1 MIAAGIEYDTA
12 GTGPPVLCLHG
23 IGGGIDSFRPQ
34 MDAAVAN
41 PASGPASRIERRAGS
56 GSRSGIARRE
66 FPPPA
71 LKGFQ
76 VLAWN
81 MPGYGASTAEVWPP
95 GFADLS
101 SALGDFIASIGH
113 ETVHLVGQSLG
124 GMLALEHA
132 LRRPEQ
138 VSSMVLIGT
147 TPSFGGR
154 DSSFGDT
161 FVKARL
167 APLDAGLDMAGMAK
181 AATPGLVGP
190 AASPEVTRS
199 IETLLAAVTEETW
212 RGILRCLV
220 TFNRRND
227 LERIAQP
234 CCLIAGSHDLNAPAR
249 TMKWMAE
256 KLPSAELHVIEDAGH
271 MINQEDPERT
281 NAIIGRFL
289 RKGLP

>member
-1 MIAAGIEYDTA
+1 MIAAGVEYDVA

-41 PASGPASRIERRAGS
+41 PGS
-56 GSRSGIARRE
+56 GSVSRNETHDGSGVTAGTAGRE
-66 FPPPA
+66 SVTPA
-71 LKGFQ
+71 LNGFQ
-76 VLAWN
+76 VVAWN
-81 MPGYGASTAEVWPP
+81 MPGYGASTAAVWPP

-101 SALGDFIASIGH
+101 SALGDFIAATGH

-147 TPSFGGR
+147 TPGFGGR
-154 DSSFGDT
+154 DSSFGDA
-161 FVKARL
+161 FLEARL
-167 APLDAGLDMAGMAK
+167 APLDAGVGMAGLAK
-181 AATPGLVGP
+181 AAAPGLVGP
-190 AASPEVTRS
+190 MASPDVIRS
-199 IETLLAAVTEETW
+199 IETLLASVTEETW

-220 TFNRRND
+220 TFDRRCD

-234 CCLIAGSHDLNAPAR
+234 CCLIAGSHDRNAPAR
-249 TMKWMAE
+249 TMKKMAE
-256 KLPSAELHVIEDAGH
+256 KMPCAEYHMIENAGH
-271 MINQEDPERT
+271 MINQENPERT

>member
-1 MIAAGIEYDTA
+1 MISAGIEYDMA

-41 PASGPASRIERRAGS
+41 PGSGSVSRNETRAGS
-56 GSRSGIARRE
+56 RAKSGISRRE
-66 FPPPA
+66 FPSPA
-71 LKGFQ
+71 LEGFQ
-76 VLAWN
+76 FIAWN

-95 GFADLS
+95 GFAYLS
-101 SALGDFIASIGH
+101 AALGDFIASIGH

-138 VSSMVLIGT
+138 VSSMVLIAT

-154 DSSFGDT
+154 DNSFGNA
-161 FVKARL
+161 FLKARL
-167 APLDAGLDMAGMAK
+167 APLDAGVGMAGMAK
-181 AATPGLVGP
+181 AEAPGLVGP
-190 AASPEVTRS
+190 AASPEVIRC
-199 IETLLAAVTEETW
+199 IETLLAAVSEETW

-227 LERIAQP
+227 LNRVAQP
-234 CCLIAGSHDLNAPAR
+234 CCLIAGSHDRNAPAR
-249 TMKWMAE
+249 SMKWMAE
-256 KLPSAELHVIEDAGH
+256 KLPCAELHVIENAGH
-271 MINQEDPERT
+271 MINQEDSEQT

-289 RKGLP
+289 RKG

>member
-1 MIAAGIEYDTA
+1 MIAAGIEYDMA
-12 GTGPPVLCLHG
+12 GTGPQVLCLHG

-41 PASGPASRIERRAGS
+41 PGS
-56 GSRSGIARRE
+56 GSVSRNETRAGTRDKSGIARRDS
-66 FPPPA
+66 PSPA
-71 LKGFQ
+71 LEGFQ
-76 VLAWN
+76 ILAWN

-95 GFADLS
+95 GFAYLS
-101 SALGDFIASIGH
+101 AALGDFIASIGH

-154 DSSFGDT
+154 DNSFGDA
-161 FVKARL
+161 FLKARL
-167 APLDAGLDMAGMAK
+167 APLDAGLGMAGMAK
-181 AATPGLVGP
+181 AETPGLVGP
-190 AASPEVTRS
+190 AASPEAIRS

-227 LERIAQP
+227 LERVAQP
-234 CCLIAGSHDLNAPAR
+234 CCLIAGSHDWNAPAR

-256 KLPSAELHVIEDAGH
+256 KLPCAELHVIENAGH
-271 MINQEDPERT
+271 MINQEDPEQT

-289 RKGLP
+289 RKG